1 MRGRSG
7 LQPPAGYGRL
17 STDEN
22 SGGGLPVMQKAQR
35 HDEVPTAEQR
45 LAAPPK
51 RDRFPLQET
60 RRAWRTLSAYE
71 RFEQVVAL
79 VLTVLI
85 AAVILA
91 AVAHLAFRIGLL
103 LMLGLDGP
111 VEQRVFQ
118 EVFGM
123 IMTVLIALE
132 FNHSLLGV
140 LQREDNIVRVRTMIL
155 IALLALVRKFLLIDL
170 GTTDPIMVLGLAAAV
185 LGLGG
190 VYLLVRGQDR
200 RAARSV
206 SDPRAPT
213 RTEG

>member
-1 MRGRSG
+1 MR
-7 LQPPAGYGRL
+7 
-17 STDEN
+17 
-22 SGGGLPVMQKAQR
+22 
-35 HDEVPTAEQR
+35 
-45 LAAPPK
+45 
-51 RDRFPLQET
+51 ET
-60 RRAWRTLSAYE
+60 RSAWGTLSAYE
-71 RFEQVVAL
+71 RFEQIVAL

-85 AAVILA
+85 GAVILA

-200 RAARSV
+200 RADKSV
-206 SDPRAPT
+206 SDPRAST
-213 RTEG
+213 RAEG

>member
-1 MRGRSG
+1 LR
-7 LQPPAGYGRL
+7 
-17 STDEN
+17 
-22 SGGGLPVMQKAQR
+22 
-35 HDEVPTAEQR
+35 
-45 LAAPPK
+45 
-51 RDRFPLQET
+51 ET
-60 RRAWRTLSAYE
+60 RSAWGTLSAYE
-71 RFEQVVAL
+71 RFEQIVAL

-85 AAVILA
+85 GAVILA

-111 VEQRVFQ
+111 VEQSVFQ

-200 RAARSV
+200 HAAKSV
-206 SDPRAPT
+206 SDPRASA
-213 RTEG
+213 RTED